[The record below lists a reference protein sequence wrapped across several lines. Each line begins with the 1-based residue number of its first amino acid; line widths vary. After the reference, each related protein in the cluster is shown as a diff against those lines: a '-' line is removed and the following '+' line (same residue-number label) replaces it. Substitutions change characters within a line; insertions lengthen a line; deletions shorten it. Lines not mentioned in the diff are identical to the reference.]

1 MLLSTVNSL
10 FYLIMQSR
18 SFFFFLLNCKNIKS
32 PTRIAIVLVLNSYII
47 YSETLKSAKAAYR
60 YIFLADIKCSRLIW
74 NLQY

>member
-18 SFFFFLLNCKNIKS
+18 FVFFLLNCKNIKS

>member
-18 SFFFFLLNCKNIKS
+18 SFFFLLNCKNIKS

-60 YIFLADIKCSRLIW
+60 YIFLADNKCSRLIW